1 MAHQKDGT
9 KTEMSCMVSLTL
21 LLVWNPLFLS
31 GFLLWVEIKI
41 LTPNNDKIKRT
52 ITLKNNLTIICTQLE
67 IIRLNF
73 DDYD

>member
-52 ITLKNNLTIICTQLE
+52 IILKNNLTIICTQLE